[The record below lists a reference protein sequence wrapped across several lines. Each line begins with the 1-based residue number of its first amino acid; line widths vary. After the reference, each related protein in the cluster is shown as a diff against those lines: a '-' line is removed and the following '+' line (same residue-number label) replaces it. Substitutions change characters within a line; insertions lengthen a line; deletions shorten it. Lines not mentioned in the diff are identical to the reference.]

1 MYWISIKESEI
12 GGYRM
17 LKQRTW
23 VIYVRPCTESSGTTT
38 TVTNQLGKVSV
49 NGNETMMKPWTKA
62 VPFAD
67 GISIT
72 AGCWTEWHRTRS
84 YINLVREVRKLLKTI
99 SREDVMITELLDLDT
114 MITPRS

>member
-1 MYWISIKESEI
+1 
-12 GGYRM
+12 M

-38 TVTNQLGKVSV
+38 TVTNQLGRVSV
-49 NGNETMMKPWTKA
+49 NGNETTLKPWTKA

-72 AGCWTEWHRTRS
+72 EGCWTEWHRTRS

>member
-1 MYWISIKESEI
+1 
-12 GGYRM
+12 M

-38 TVTNQLGKVSV
+38 PVTNQLGRVVV

-62 VPFAD
+62 VPFSD
-67 GISIT
+67 GMSIT
-72 AGCWTEWHRTRS
+72 EGCWTEWHRTRS